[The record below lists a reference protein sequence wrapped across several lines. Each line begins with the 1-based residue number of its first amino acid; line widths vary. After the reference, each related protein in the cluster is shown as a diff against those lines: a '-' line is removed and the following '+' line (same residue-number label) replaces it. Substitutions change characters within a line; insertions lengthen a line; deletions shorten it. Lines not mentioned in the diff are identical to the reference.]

1 MIVRGLAAALFAA
14 SLGGCSHVSSVWSKL
29 TNGHHDSAPAA
40 TVQSA
45 VPPPASAEACNTLRT
60 NAAPSDT
67 ADPASRQMAIDE
79 MKRSGC
85 PDVPAL

>member
-1 MIVRGLAAALFAA
+1 MIVRGLAAALLAA
-14 SLGGCSHVSSVWSKL
+14 SLGGCSHVSSMWSKL
-29 TNGHHDSAPAA
+29 TNDDHDSAPAA
-40 TVQSA
+40 VQSA
-45 VPPPASAEACNTLRT
+45 APPSAASAEACNTLRT

-85 PDVPAL
+85 PDIPAR